1 MAVKV
6 SPTTGDRILVGVC
19 AAVWLLLV
27 GVSVAAVVAL
37 ADLGRGFHGG
47 TGKPHNSWVL
57 YTVIV
62 VSALVILAAIPVL
75 LRARR
80 MTEPGVRPTGSAAG
94 RPLRP
99 GYSPARA
106 VAEQARTERMTALRP
121 VLPDADAERI
131 WLRGSLLLLGPMG
144 LALVAVA
151 AATYSMAIGHQGA
164 AWSLYALAGIVT
176 AAMPVIWWL
185 QDRRLHRML
194 AGTQPS

>member
-27 GVSVAAVVAL
+27 GASVAAVVAL
-37 ADLGRGFHGG
+37 ADLGRGFHGA

-80 MTEPGVRPTGSAAG
+80 MTEPGTRPTGSVAG
-94 RPLRP
+94 QPLRP

-106 VAEQARTERMTALRP
+106 VAEQARTERLTALRP

-144 LALVAVA
+144 LALAGVA
-151 AATYSMAIGHQGA
+151 AATYSMAIGHQGT
-164 AWSLYALAGIVT
+164 AWSLYVLAGFVT

-185 QDRRLHRML
+185 QDRRLHRMM
-194 AGTQPS
+194 AGKQTS